1 MRFLFMLLIQS
12 ITISLTK
19 ASLTKAS
26 SIKFLLP
33 LSILFFATVLRAE
46 EGKKVPLLDKSGSD
60 SHIEIIVVTAQKR
73 VENIQEVPISIA
85 SFSSERIERMAL
97 RQLNEIAEFVP
108 NLKMSQTNDFSS
120 SITIRGVGS
129 SSRNIGFDA
138 RVGLYLDG
146 VYIGQ
151 SPAHNQD
158 LLDLERIE
166 VLRGPQG
173 TLFGKNNVAGSINLI
188 TKKPEDEFSGN
199 VGVSVGNYDLRQYSA
214 SVNTPINEDVAAKFS
229 INQYQRDG
237 YIENITTGSWLNEQ
251 DSYAYRGQIH
261 ANLSDTIEL
270 NFAVDSLKSDRL
282 SFDGEPIT
290 NTLGTAK
297 NTESPE
303 KNKVSFDIDPHEER
317 EISGESLTID
327 WDLGNDFTVKSIT
340 GHRDSTIQYQN
351 DFDFSAQSVSFLDYV
366 DDYKQWS
373 QELQLISP
381 EGKFQYV
388 TGLYYFQ
395 QDAYTKRL
403 PNVGDETLSLF
414 TGVPRSVFEYGASLS
429 DPSSIGALA
438 AFHPGVLSTIGN
450 VDTTSYSLFFN
461 SNYQFNN
468 AFTLDL
474 GFRYSTEEKSVDWTI
489 SSIDPQTSI
498 PVIPF
503 FQLAN
508 GQVIDK
514 RTDHDFSPLISLN
527 YHINRDVNAY
537 IKYST
542 GYKSGGYNVDFLT
555 QAQLDAGIEFDKE
568 TVQSYE
574 MGLKGD
580 LLDHQLRFSS
590 AVFYAEYDDYQ
601 INQLVNLAAGTTALS
616 IRNAAKVESYG
627 AELDLTYQLTDVITL
642 NAAIGLLDA
651 KFDKFP
657 AGGSNGEDLSGTKL
671 PGVPDFTVNLSVQ
684 YYYPVPVV
692 NSELSVSLSY
702 NYQDDYNT
710 DLDGQT
716 TVTLAN
722 NEILDIGHIDGFGIL
737 NGAISLEPL
746 DNGISLHFWVRNLTD
761 EDSPTILGEKSF
773 FGTRRNIY
781 VNPRTYGLTA
791 KYYF

>member
-1 MRFLFMLLIQS
+1 MRSLFTLLIQS
-12 ITISLTK
+12 TANSSVKFITSL
-19 ASLTKAS
+19 
-26 SIKFLLP
+26 F
-33 LSILFFATVLRAE
+33 ILFFSTIISAE
-46 EGKKVPLLDKSGSD
+46 EETKQLTLDND
-60 SHIEIIVVTAQKR
+60 NDNEIEVIVVTAQKR

-85 SFSSERIERMAL
+85 SFNGERIERMAL

-188 TKKPEDEFSGN
+188 TKKPEDELSGN
-199 VGVSVGNYDLRQYSA
+199 VAVSVGNYDLRQYSA
-214 SVNTPINEDVAAKFS
+214 SLNTPINDDIAAKFS
-229 INQYQRDG
+229 INQYKRDG
-237 YIENITTGSWLNEQ
+237 YIENIATGSWLNEQ
-251 DSYAYRGQIH
+251 DSYSYRGQIRV
-261 ANLSDTIEL
+261 NLSDNIEL
-270 NFAVDSLKSDRL
+270 NFAIDGLKSDRL
-282 SFDGEPIT
+282 SFDGDPIT

-303 KNKVSFDIDPHEER
+303 KHKVSFDIDPHEER
-317 EISGESLTID
+317 DISGESLTID
-327 WDLGNDFTVKSIT
+327 WELNNNFIVKSIT
-340 GHRDSTIQYQN
+340 GHRNSSINYIN
-351 DFDFSAQSVSFLDYV
+351 DFDFSVQSVSFLDYE

-373 QELQLISP
+373 QELQLVSP
-381 EGKFQYV
+381 ESNFQYV
-388 TGLYYFQ
+388 AGLYYFQ

-414 TGVPRSVFEYGASLS
+414 TGVPRSVFEQGASFS
-429 DPSSIGALA
+429 DPTSIFMLA

-450 VDTTSYSLFFN
+450 VDTTSYSMFFN
-461 SNYQFNN
+461 SNYQLNKE
-468 AFTLDL
+468 FTLDL
-474 GFRYSTEEKSVDWTI
+474 GFRYSTEKKSVDWTI
-489 SSIDPQTSI
+489 SSIDPQTNI
-498 PVIPF
+498 PVIPVF
-503 FQLAN
+503 KLAN
-508 GQVIDK
+508 GHVIDE

-527 YHINRDVNAY
+527 YHVNRDVNAY

-555 QAQLDAGIEFDKE
+555 QAQLDVGIEFDKE
-568 TVQSYE
+568 TVKSYE

-580 LLDHQLRFSS
+580 LFNHKMRFSS
-590 AVFYAEYDDYQ
+590 AIFYAKYDDYQ
-601 INQLVNLAAGTTALS
+601 INQLINLAAGTTALS

-627 AELDLTYQLTDVITL
+627 AELDLTYQLTENIRM

-657 AGGSNGEDLSGTKL
+657 AGGSNGEDLSGEKL
-671 PGVPDFTVNLSVQ
+671 PGISDFTVNLNLQ
-684 YYYPVPVV
+684 YYYPAPIA
-692 NSELSVSLSY
+692 NSELSFSLSY
-702 NYQDDYNT
+702 NYQDEYNT
-710 DLDGQT
+710 DLDSQT
-716 TVTLAN
+716 TTTLADGEKLN
-722 NEILDIGHIDGFGIL
+722 IGHIDGFGIF
-737 NGAISLEPL
+737 NAAINLEPL
-746 DNGISLHFWVRNLTD
+746 DKGVSLHFWIRNIAD
-761 EDSPTILGEKSF
+761 QDSPTILGEKSF

-791 KYYF
+791 KYSF

>member
-1 MRFLFMLLIQS
+1 MRFHFIFFIQRTKS
-12 ITISLTK
+12 I
-19 ASLTKAS
+19 
-26 SIKFLLP
+26 SIQFLLP
-33 LSILFFATVLRAE
+33 LFILFFSAITCAE
-46 EGKKVPLLDKSGSD
+46 EEIKTLELDSD

-85 SFSSERIERMAL
+85 SFSRERIEKMAL
-97 RQLNEIAEFVP
+97 RQLNEVAEFVP

-120 SITIRGVGS
+120 SIVIRGVGS

-151 SPAHNQD
+151 SPALNQD
-158 LLDLERIE
+158 ILDLERIE
-166 VLRGPQG
+166 ILRGPQG

-188 TKKPEDEFSGN
+188 TQKPEDEFNAN
-199 VGVSVGNYDLRQYSA
+199 VGVSVGNYGLRQYSA
-214 SVNTPINEDVAAKFS
+214 TLNTPLSDDIAAKFS

-237 YIENITTGSWLNEQ
+237 FVENITTGNWLNEQ
-251 DSYAYRGQIH
+251 DSYSYRGQIR

-270 NFAVDSLKSDRL
+270 NFAIDSLKSDRF

-290 NTLGTAK
+290 NTLGSAK

-303 KNKVSFDIDPHEER
+303 QNKVSFDVDPHEER

-327 WDLGNDFTVKSIT
+327 WDLSGDFTVKSIT
-340 GHRDSTIQYQN
+340 GHRDSTINYKN
-351 DFDFSAQSVSFLDYV
+351 DFDFSAQSVAFLDYV
-366 DDYKQWS
+366 DDYSQWS

-381 EGKFQYV
+381 ESNFQYV
-388 TGLYYFQ
+388 AGLYYFQ

-414 TGVPRSVFEYGASLS
+414 TGVPRSVFEQGASFG
-429 DPSSIGALA
+429 DPSSIFMLG
-438 AFHPGVLSTIGN
+438 AFHPGILSTIGN
-450 VDTTSYSLFFN
+450 VDTTSYSMFFN
-461 SNYQFNN
+461 SNYQFTNEIRI
-468 AFTLDL
+468 DL

-489 SSIDPQTSI
+489 SSIDPQTNI
-498 PVIPF
+498 PVIPIF
-503 FQLAN
+503 ELAN
-508 GQVIDK
+508 GQVLDK
-514 RTDHDFSPLISLN
+514 RTDHDFSPLISVN
-527 YHINRDVNAY
+527 YHVNRDINAY

-555 QAQLDAGIEFDKE
+555 QAQLDVGIEFDKE
-568 TVQSYE
+568 TVDSYE
-574 MGLKGD
+574 IGLKGD
-580 LLDHQLRFSS
+580 LFDHQMRFSS
-590 AVFYAEYDDYQ
+590 AVFYAKYDDYQ

-616 IRNAAKVESYG
+616 IRNAAKVETYG
-627 AELDLTYQLTDVITL
+627 AELDLTYQLTEDLRL

-651 KFDKFP
+651 KFDKYP

-671 PGVPDFTVNLSVQ
+671 PGVSDFTFNLSVQ

-692 NSELSVSLSY
+692 NSALSASLNY

-710 DLDGQT
+710 DIDGQT
-716 TVTLAN
+716 TATLADG
-722 NEILDIGHIDGFGIL
+722 EMLDIGHIDGFGIL
-737 NGAISLEPL
+737 NASISLEPL
-746 DNGISLHFWVRNLTD
+746 DNGISLYFWVRNLAD
-761 EDSPTILGEKSF
+761 QDSPTILGEKSF
-773 FGTRRNIY
+773 FGTRRNVY

>member
-1 MRFLFMLLIQS
+1 MRFHFIFLIQRTKS
-12 ITISLTK
+12 I
-19 ASLTKAS
+19 

-33 LSILFFATVLRAE
+33 LFILFFSAITCAE
-46 EGKKVPLLDKSGSD
+46 EEIKTLELDSD

-85 SFSSERIERMAL
+85 SFSRERIEKMAL
-97 RQLNEIAEFVP
+97 RQLNEVAEFVP

-120 SITIRGVGS
+120 SIVIRGVGS

-151 SPAHNQD
+151 SPALNQD
-158 LLDLERIE
+158 ILDLERIE
-166 VLRGPQG
+166 ILRGPQG

-188 TKKPEDEFSGN
+188 TQKPEDEFSAN
-199 VGVSVGNYDLRQYSA
+199 VGVSVGNYGLRQYSA
-214 SVNTPINEDVAAKFS
+214 TLNTPLSDDIAAKFS

-237 YIENITTGSWLNEQ
+237 FVENITTGNWLNEQ
-251 DSYAYRGQIH
+251 DSYSYRGQIR

-270 NFAVDSLKSDRL
+270 NFAIDSLKSDRF

-290 NTLGTAK
+290 NTLGSAK

-303 KNKVSFDIDPHEER
+303 QNKVSFDVDPHEER

-327 WDLGNDFTVKSIT
+327 WDLSGDFTVKSIT
-340 GHRDSTIQYQN
+340 GHRDSTINYKN
-351 DFDFSAQSVSFLDYV
+351 DFDFSAQSVAFLDYV
-366 DDYKQWS
+366 DDYSQWS

-381 EGKFQYV
+381 ESNFQYV
-388 TGLYYFQ
+388 AGLYYFQ

-414 TGVPRSVFEYGASLS
+414 TGVPRSVFEQGASYG
-429 DPSSIGALA
+429 DPSSIFMLG
-438 AFHPGVLSTIGN
+438 AFHPGILSTIGN
-450 VDTTSYSLFFN
+450 VDTTSYSMFFN
-461 SNYQFNN
+461 SNYQFTNEIRI
-468 AFTLDL
+468 DL

-489 SSIDPQTSI
+489 SSIDPQTNI
-498 PVIPF
+498 PVIPIF
-503 FQLAN
+503 ELAN
-508 GQVIDK
+508 GQVLDK
-514 RTDHDFSPLISLN
+514 RTDHDFSPLISVN
-527 YHINRDVNAY
+527 YHVNRDINAY

-555 QAQLDAGIEFDKE
+555 QAQLDVGIEFDKE
-568 TVQSYE
+568 TVDSYE
-574 MGLKGD
+574 IGLKGD
-580 LLDHQLRFSS
+580 LFDHQMRFSS
-590 AVFYAEYDDYQ
+590 AVFYAKYDDYQ

-616 IRNAAKVESYG
+616 IRNAAKVETYG
-627 AELDLTYQLTDVITL
+627 AELELTYHLTEDLRL

-651 KFDKFP
+651 KFDKYP

-671 PGVPDFTVNLSVQ
+671 PGISDFTFNLSVQ

-692 NSELSVSLSY
+692 NSALSASLNY

-710 DLDGQT
+710 DIDGQIT
-716 TVTLAN
+716 ATLADG
-722 NEILDIGHIDGFGIL
+722 EMLDIGHIDGFGIL
-737 NGAISLEPL
+737 NASISLEPL
-746 DNGISLHFWVRNLTD
+746 DNGISLYFWVRNLAD
-761 EDSPTILGEKSF
+761 QDSPTILGEKSF
-773 FGTRRNIY
+773 FGTRRNVY